1 MNKNLYRFV
10 GVFVAVLGLA
20 YLGHQVFVRA
30 SVAPQAQAPVQ
41 QAHAP
46 GGNAAA
52 APAANASA
60 YAVYPDQGTDT
71 ALGLSY
77 GSFSGDFVHS
87 VTMTPLPPHAAGRTT
102 LRIHGQKGSNLVIA
116 LKDER
121 CAAPVQVVIS
131 RIDNKQPVETR
142 ELTAA
147 SPKFSVEFAEH
158 WLPNLLIET
167 RMGDQA
173 QNNYYCGVAVD
184 WS

>member
-1 MNKNLYRFV
+1 MNKNLYRFA

-20 YLGHQVFVRA
+20 YLGHQVFVRGSA
-30 SVAPQAQAPVQ
+30 APQAQG
-41 QAHAP
+41 AHAA
-46 GGNAAA
+46 GGNAAGGA
-52 APAANASA
+52 APATNASA

-71 ALGLSY
+71 VLGLSY
-77 GSFSGDFVHS
+77 GSFSGDFVRS
-87 VTMTPLPPHAAGRTT
+87 VTMTPLPPNAAGRTA
-102 LRIHGQKGSNLVIA
+102 LRINGQQGGNLVIA

-121 CAAPVQVVIS
+121 CAAPVQVVVS

-147 SPKFSVEFAEH
+147 SPKFTVEFAEQ
-158 WLPNLLIET
+158 WLPHLLIET
-167 RMGDQA
+167 KMGDQA